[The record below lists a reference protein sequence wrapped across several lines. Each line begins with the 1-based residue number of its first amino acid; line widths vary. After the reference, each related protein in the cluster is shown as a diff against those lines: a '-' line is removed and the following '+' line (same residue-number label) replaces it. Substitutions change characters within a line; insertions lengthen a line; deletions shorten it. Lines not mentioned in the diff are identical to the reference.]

1 VPDDVRSRFAPVAAN
16 YSRSTFHAGKR
27 GLEEVV
33 DLAEPKAGEVALDVA
48 TGTGNAAFALAGLCG
63 RVVGVDLTPE
73 MLAEARRVAAERSV
87 ANVDWVLGDAEALPF
102 PDGAFDIYMVRAAP
116 HHFPNLEVALQ
127 EAARVIKPGGR
138 ACFIDCAPPAA
149 ARDVL
154 HAVEV
159 GRDPSHVQSR
169 TVDEW
174 VQLIEG
180 AGLVVERADQR
191 EVDWDHDDWMNNM
204 AVPAERRPDLARIVE
219 GAREPARAQLRPER
233 REGKLW
239 HAYWHCLIR
248 ARKPWR

>member
-1 VPDDVRSRFAPVAAN
+1 MPDDVRSRFAPVAAN

-48 TGTGNAAFALAGLCG
+48 TGTGNAAFALAGACG
-63 RVVGVDLTPE
+63 RVVGLDLTPE
-73 MLAEARRVAAERSV
+73 MLAEARRVAAERSIT
-87 ANVDWVLGDAEALPF
+87 NVDWVLGDAEALPF
-102 PDGAFDIYMVRAAP
+102 PDAVFDIYMVRAAP
-116 HHFPNLEVALQ
+116 HHFPNLEVALR
-127 EAARVIKPGGR
+127 EAARVTKPGGR

-154 HAVEV
+154 QAVEI

-204 AVPAERRPDLARIVE
+204 AVPPERRPGLARMVE
-219 GAREPARAQLRPER
+219 SAHGPALAQLRPER

-248 ARKPWR
+248 ARKPWS

>member
-1 VPDDVRSRFAPVAAN
+1 MPDDVRSRFAPVAQN
-16 YSRSTFHAGKR
+16 YSRSTFHAGRR

-33 DLAEPKAGEVALDVA
+33 DLAAPQPGEIALDVA
-48 TGTGNAAFALAGLCG
+48 TGTGNAAFALAGGLA
-63 RVVGVDLTPE
+63 RVTGLDLTPE
-73 MLAEARRVAAERSV
+73 MLGEARRVAGERGI
-87 ANVDWVLGDAEALPF
+87 ANVDWVIGDAQALPF
-102 PDGAFDIYMVRAAP
+102 PDGAFDVYMVRAAP
-116 HHFPNLEVALQ
+116 HHFPDLPLALR
-127 EAARVIKPGGR
+127 EAARVVKPGGR

-154 HAVEV
+154 QAVEI
-159 GRDPSHVQSR
+159 GRDPSHILSR

-174 VQLIEG
+174 VELLGQ

-204 AVPAERRPDLARIVE
+204 AVPAQRRPELARMVE
-219 GAREPARAQLRPER
+219 AARGPAQAQLRPER

-248 ARKPWR
+248 ARKPWS

>member
-33 DLAEPKAGEVALDVA
+33 DLAEPKPGELALDVA
-48 TGTGNAAFALAGLCG
+48 TGTGNAAFALAAVCG
-63 RVVGVDLTPE
+63 RVAGLDLTPE
-73 MLAEARRVAAERSV
+73 MLAEARRIAAERSI
-87 ANVDWVLGDAEALPF
+87 ANVDWVLADAEALPF
-102 PDGAFDIYMVRAAP
+102 PDGTFDIYMVRAAP
-116 HHFPNLEVALQ
+116 HHFPNLEQSLR

-154 HAVEV
+154 HGVEV
-159 GRDPSHVQSR
+159 GRDPSHVRSR

-174 VQLIEG
+174 TQVLGE
-180 AGLVVERADQR
+180 AGLVVEHADQR

-204 AVPAERRPDLARIVE
+204 AVPAEQRPALAAMVE
-219 GAREPARAQLRPER
+219 AATGPAREQLRPER
-233 REGKLW
+233 REGMLW

-248 ARKPWR
+248 ARKPWS